1 MPWGWAVGCP
11 SPGFLSIIIEK
22 QKTPAKSGGWGERR
36 LTPIEAAGR
45 SGRSSSDHSTPV
57 GAKVQRNS
65 PLTSKVMS
73 VLKAILKV
81 LFVLVLVGIV
91 AGVVKVQMK
100 SKDADP
106 VSFDEWPDVPR
117 NPASE

>member
-11 SPGFLSIIIEK
+11 SPDFLSIVFEK
-22 QKTPAKSGGWGERR
+22 QKTPAQSGGRGERW

-45 SGRSSSDHSTPV
+45 SGRFSLNHSTPV

-65 PLTSKVMS
+65 PLTSKVMI
-73 VLKAILKV
+73 KAILKL
-81 LFVLVLVGIV
+81 LFILVVAASI
-91 AGVVKVQMK
+91 AGVVMLVKRP
-100 SKDADP
+100 KDVDP